1 MTTTQGPPYPPSE
14 PPRGSGAGRA
24 SGPGSGN
31 GESTGPQRRFRL
43 GDGPGGPSGAPGT
56 RAGTG
61 GADGAA
67 GPSGGPGHGPG
78 QRIDRGYGPG
88 AGAGQGGRTGPGGQ
102 GPGYGAEGPG
112 TGQFGPLPVSDGGR
126 GPGPGAG
133 GGHDHGS
140 GPGQGAGHG
149 HGNGPGDGHSDGH
162 SGGPGGGS
170 GGGHG
175 PGQGGGHGAGP
186 GGEHG
191 DGHVHESG
199 SGSGDSHGPD
209 DHHGSSHGHSHSHGP
224 AAPVS
229 IHLRKII
236 GAILIPFAAAV
247 VVGLAV
253 LWPGGAPAH
262 ERTGVGFDR
271 QTQEATVT
279 KVVAVDCKSVNASGD
294 TPTGDTSTAEG
305 SSAQQQATGDCKR
318 ATIRVDTGDDK
329 GRTFT
334 EIVQPDQS
342 RQLHQG
348 EKVVVAYEPSAP
360 RDLQYSVTDVNRR
373 LPMALLA
380 GIFALAVV
388 VVGRLRGVMALVA
401 LAVSFMVLTF
411 FILPAILQGSNPLVV
426 AVIGASAIMLIALYM
441 CHGLSARTSVAV
453 LGTLI
458 SLVLIGILGSGFIGW
473 AALTGNTDDNT
484 GLIHGLYPSIDMSGL
499 LLAGVIIGSLGV
511 LDDVTVTQ
519 TSAVWELHAANPTM
533 GWRGLYRAGIRIGRD
548 HIASVVNTL
557 VLAYAGAALP
567 LLLLFSIAQSSVG
580 TVANSEL
587 VAEEIVR
594 TLVGSIGLVASV
606 PVTTLLAAL
615 MVSADRPGTASLAA
629 GAATGAGP
637 GTPAAAG
644 AGAGATAQSAP
655 ARAGKG
661 RRRKH

>member
-1 MTTTQGPPYPPSE
+1 M
-14 PPRGSGAGRA
+14 SG
-24 SGPGSGN
+24 
-31 GESTGPQRRFRL
+31 
-43 GDGPGGPSGAPGT
+43 
-56 RAGTG
+56 
-61 GADGAA
+61 
-67 GPSGGPGHGPG
+67 
-78 QRIDRGYGPG
+78 
-88 AGAGQGGRTGPGGQ
+88 
-102 GPGYGAEGPG
+102 
-112 TGQFGPLPVSDGGR
+112 GGR
-126 GPGPGAG
+126 GPAPGAG
-133 GGHDHGS
+133 GGHDHDS
-140 GPGQGAGHG
+140 GPGHGAGHG
-149 HGNGPGDGHSDGH
+149 HGHGSGDGHD
-162 SGGPGGGS
+162 GGPGGNS
-170 GGGHG
+170 GGGHS
-175 PGQGGGHGAGP
+175 PGEGGGHGAGP

-191 DGHVHESG
+191 GGHGPG
-199 SGSGDSHGPD
+199 SDDSHGPD
-209 DHHGSSHGHSHSHGP
+209 DKHGSSHGHSHSHGP

-360 RDLQYSVTDVNRR
+360 KDLQYSVTDVNRR

-388 VVGRLRGVMALVA
+388 VVGRMRGVMALVA

-458 SLVLIGILGSGFIGW
+458 SLVLIGVLGSGFIDW

-615 MVSADRPGTASLAA
+615 MVSADRPGTASPAA

-644 AGAGATAQSAP
+644 AGAEAAAQSAP